1 MPEELERLISIPGVD
16 WTGNFIN
23 KCEFSFKPVPV
34 ITKDS
39 MLFSMILYWNKVLQA
54 ALLPAN
60 PEDVFAE
67 LGRLKLHFP
76 GTSMSERENELL
88 IRDYIADLSL
98 FPMDLIELVC
108 REYRLNGDNKF
119 FPKLG
124 TLRSMLIIHFT
135 RRISKSNRLLA
146 LIEAAENGYNPNQNY

>member
-1 MPEELERLISIPGVD
+1 MD
-16 WTGNFIN
+16 WTGRFIN

-34 ITKDS
+34 INKDS
-39 MLFSMILYWNKVLQA
+39 MLFSMILYWNKLVQA
-54 ALLPAN
+54 ALLPAK
-60 PEDVFAE
+60 PEEVFAE

-76 GTSMSERENELL
+76 GTPMNESENELL
-88 IRDYIADLSL
+88 ISDYLADLSG

-108 REYRLNGDNKF
+108 REYRLGNNQY

-124 TLRSMLIIHFT
+124 VLRSMLIVHYT
-135 RRISKSNRLLA
+135 LRISKANRLLA